1 MTLYT
6 GTTVHPL
13 DDMALPKVQLIQYDD
28 GTTIPQISFEDGHG
42 EHRVNIDLGSHPNPA
57 AYLRTTAARL
67 LGLAEEVDAYNA
79 KVGAR

>member
-13 DDMALPKVQLIQYDD
+13 DDMALPKVRLHTE
-28 GTTIPQISFEDGHG
+28 GMFVPQITFEDGLG
-42 EHRVNIDLGSHPNPA
+42 EHRVSIDLGNHPNPA

-67 LGLAEEVDAYNA
+67 LGLAEEVDAYHA